1 MPPGAVEPLFNQI
14 KQNVPRQLFTE
25 VSCVVCVCGIGTGSL
40 ENKEALFRRPL
51 PSYRSSSSAQSRGAV
66 PPTSSSASY
75 YYCDVHQEF
84 RLDRF
89 RGANKAESDL
99 AFDLVLE

>member
-1 MPPGAVEPLFNQI
+1 MFRGSYSLRLVVLCVFVALAQEVLKIKKLFFAA
-14 KQNVPRQLFTE
+14 P
-25 VSCVVCVCGIGTGSL
+25 S
-40 ENKEALFRRPL
+40 L

-84 RLDRF
+84 RQDRF

>member
-1 MPPGAVEPLFNQI
+1 MLCVFVALAQEVLKIKKLFFAA
-14 KQNVPRQLFTE
+14 P
-25 VSCVVCVCGIGTGSL
+25 S
-40 ENKEALFRRPL
+40 L
-51 PSYRSSSSAQSRGAV
+51 PSYRSSSSSSSPSAQSRGAV